1 MKPNKMKAKIQ
12 SGQTAFGVSIMIP
25 SVQIV
30 EMIGYLGF
38 DWVLIDCE
46 HGNITLE
53 AAESLTLA
61 AEAVGLT
68 PIARPRTNA
77 PEEILQLMDRGV
89 MGVQVPHVKTA
100 QDAQDA
106 VNAVKYYPLGTRG
119 LGGGT
124 RAASYGLSGSM
135 DDYIAA
141 TNRETLVCVQIE
153 EEEAAHNID
162 EILEVENIDVFFI
175 GPNDLSQSMGYPG
188 NPKEPKVAKLIDQ
201 TFDKI
206 RAAGKAP
213 GTPGTIDNIQEVL
226 NRGVLYTYNHIP
238 KLLNSASQ
246 EFFTKAKG

>member
-1 MKPNKMKAKIQ
+1 MKPNKMKAKIHA
-12 SGQTAFGVSIMIP
+12 GETAFGVSIMIP
-25 SVQIV
+25 STQIV
-30 EMIGYLGF
+30 EMVGRLGF

-53 AAESLTLA
+53 TAEALTLA
-61 AEAVGLT
+61 AEAVDVT
-68 PIARPRTNA
+68 PIARPRTNS

-100 QDAQDA
+100 QDAQNA
-106 VNAVKYYPLGTRG
+106 VNAVKYYPIGTRG

-124 RAASYGLSGSM
+124 RAAEYGLSGSM
-135 DDYIAA
+135 DDYIAT

-162 EILEVENIDVFFI
+162 EILEVDNIDVFFI
-175 GPNDLSQSMGYPG
+175 GPNDLSQSMGFPG
-188 NPKEPKVAKLIDQ
+188 NPKEPKVAELIDR
-201 TFDKI
+201 TFEKI

-213 GTPGTIDNIQEVL
+213 GTPGTIDNIETVL

-238 KLLNSASQ
+238 KLLNSATQ
-246 EFFTKAKG
+246 QFFAKAKG

>member
-1 MKPNKMKAKIQ
+1 MRANTMKAKIRA
-12 SGQTAFGVSIMIP
+12 GEPAFGVSIMIP

-30 EMIGYLGF
+30 EMVGLLGF
-38 DWVLIDCE
+38 DWILIDCE

-53 AAESLTLA
+53 AAESLALA
-61 AEAVGLT
+61 AEAVGIT
-68 PIARPRTNA
+68 PIARPRSNR

-100 QDAQDA
+100 QNARDA
-106 VNAVKYYPLGTRG
+106 VHAVKYHPMGTRG

-124 RAASYGLSGSM
+124 RAARYGLSGSM
-135 DDYIAA
+135 DEYIAA

-188 NPKEPKVAKLIDQ
+188 NPKEPKVAELINR
-201 TFDKI
+201 TFEKI
-206 RAAGKAP
+206 HQAGKAS
-213 GTPGTIDNIQEVL
+213 GTPGTIDNIEEVL
-226 NRGVLYTYNHIP
+226 KKGILYTYNHIP
-238 KLLNSASQ
+238 KLLNTASQ
-246 EFFTKAKG
+246 QFFKTARG